1 DGQRALRRVLPDDV
15 FIEEVADFGGARQTV
30 VALVLRRGDAQLLL
44 DDLVAQLDALVADV
58 HAGPGDEL
66 LDLLLA
72 LPAEGALQ
80 QVGAF
85 LHTCHERPHFP
96 GRLASAVSGR
106 AWPPRRLPG
115 AT

>member
-1 DGQRALRRVLPDDV
+1 
-15 FIEEVADFGGARQTV
+15 RQTV

-115 AT
+115 ATPGAAPLFRRARGGGNDAAGQSHSA